1 MDALTLSE
9 IRMLGCHFAPRNTST
24 CAGQLMSIVDSQA
37 LFALLGTT
45 YGGDGR
51 TTYMLPDLRGVVPM
65 GYGRGP
71 GLTARFQGV
80 RVGAELR
87 ALAVS
92 QMPEHT
98 HAAAFTPTGGSSGTP
113 ISATVT
119 VNAKNGKG
127 DQNDASGNY
136 WATGEAKNGIS
147 GYAVESGY
155 SSSHDTTMAT
165 DTVQVDISGGGGGI
179 TGGTVTNG
187 ITGGTKPFGLMQ
199 PSLGMNYVI
208 ALDGTFPARN

>member
-1 MDALTLSE
+1 MDTLTLSE
-9 IRMLGCHFAPRNTST
+9 IRMIGCTFTPRNTST
-24 CAGQLMSIVDSQA
+24 CAGQLMPISDNQA

-51 TTYMLPDLRGVVPM
+51 TTCALPDLRGVVPM

-71 GLTARFQGV
+71 GLTQRFQGA
-80 RVGAELR
+80 RVGAELT

-98 HAAAFTPTGGSSGTP
+98 HAAVFTPTGGSSGTP

-119 VNAKNGKG
+119 VNAKNGTG
-127 DQNDASGNY
+127 NLDSPGGNY
-136 WATGEAKNGIS
+136 WAEGKSSDMSEAL
-147 GYAVESGY
+147 V
-155 SSSHDTTMAT
+155 SSSYSNSSNTTMAT
-165 DTVQVDISGGGGGI
+165 DAVQVDISGGGGGI
-179 TGGTVTNG
+179 TGGTVTNVKA
-187 ITGGTKPFGLMQ
+187 GGTNPFGLMQ

-208 ALDGTFPARN
+208 ALDGTFPTRN